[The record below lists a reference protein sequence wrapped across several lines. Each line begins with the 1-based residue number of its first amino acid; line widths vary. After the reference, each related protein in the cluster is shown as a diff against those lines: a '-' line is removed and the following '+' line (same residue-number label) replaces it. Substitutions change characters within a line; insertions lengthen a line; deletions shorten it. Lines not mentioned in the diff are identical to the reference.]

1 MNKIIATCMTMLF
14 AIGLFTG
21 CGVQESVDSVLEN
34 STLQEN
40 PSSKQIEEEVENNK
54 LSEQNAAEEEIIDKA
69 REYAKYYLNV
79 EMGDEFD
86 VKVLENS
93 EVILFI
99 HNQDKELF
107 TSVYFN
113 KDGSLW
119 NLSTTIQNGSVEEY
133 SEEEKKEAALKY
145 LVEKE
150 IIESEDDVTFVE
162 TDEQVNFTNF
172 YFKNEEGQELGVGI
186 SLNNCNVLAF
196 WGIQK

>member
-1 MNKIIATCMTMLF
+1 MRKKFLMCMAAVLV
-14 AIGLFTG
+14 IGHFTG
-21 CGVQESVDSVLEN
+21 CRVQEPVNGAFEDNV
-34 STLQEN
+34 LQEN
-40 PSSKQIEEEVENNK
+40 VSSNQIEEEGGSNK
-54 LSEQNAAEEEIIDKA
+54 LSEQNASEEEVVSKA

-79 EMGDEFD
+79 EMGEEFD

-99 HNQDKELF
+99 HKQNKELF

-119 NLSTTIQNGSVEEY
+119 KLCTTIQNGSFEEY

-150 IIESEDDVTFVE
+150 IIESEGDVTFVE
-162 TDEQVNFTNF
+162 TDEQANFTNF
-172 YFKNEEGQELGVGI
+172 YFKNVDGQELGVGI
-186 SLNNCNVLAF
+186 SLNSCDVLAF

>member
-196 WGIQK
+196 WGIEK